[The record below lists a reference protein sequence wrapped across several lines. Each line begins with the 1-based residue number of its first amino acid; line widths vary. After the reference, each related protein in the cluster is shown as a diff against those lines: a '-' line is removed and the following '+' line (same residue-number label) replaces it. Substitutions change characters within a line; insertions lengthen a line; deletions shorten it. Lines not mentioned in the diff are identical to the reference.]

1 MALGVEIPNNNN
13 ENPHNILSVPALLAD
28 VVYTMRFVIVA
39 PVDSY
44 AGNLTT
50 AGEY

>member
-28 VVYTMRFVIVA
+28 VYTMRFVIVA